1 MIDRCLSCLTVFL
14 NKLCL
19 DWWLTILARSA
30 LLRDGGEL
38 TIQLTRLSMTRII
51 EGIQKGVITLMI
63 TLVHALI
70 EVLIKAFLELRNLVL
85 DRTH

>member
-30 LLRDGGEL
+30 FLRDGGEL

-70 EVLIKAFLELRNLVL
+70 KVLI
-85 DRTH
+85 